1 MFNNR
6 NILTK
11 NLYKV
16 KLDKYDEA
24 LIIICKALGVNLLKA
39 NFFHIDSYT
48 KVIESYGSLITIIDF
63 NNAIDLIFGNL
74 SSKRNHDEIV
84 LQYIIK
90 VMQLPSNVINND
102 RFYRSIRRTF
112 NKISVYYS
120 KEDKFTWFQEYCQ
133 KFIKPEWSNS
143 FCFYYESAEFY
154 VTFYQGYFKYKQKYQ
169 KRNWDNYQ
177 DQWSLNQTDISKYYQ
192 ILGINITKDKA
203 IIKTA
208 YRKLCLQ
215 YHPDKGGSKEKFIE
229 INQAYEYLITHV

>member
-48 KVIESYGSLITIIDF
+48 KVMKSYGSLITIIDF
-63 NNAIDLIFGNL
+63 DNAIDLIFGNL

-84 LQYIIK
+84 LQYMIK
-90 VMQLPSNVINND
+90 VMQLPSSVIDND

-143 FCFYYESAEFY
+143 FCFYYKSAEFY
-154 VTFYQGYFKYKQKYQ
+154 VTFYQ
-169 KRNWDNYQ
+169 DI
-177 DQWSLNQTDISKYYQ
+177 LN
-192 ILGINITKDKA
+192 INVNRKTIEEKVER
-203 IIKTA
+203 IINLK
-208 YRKLCLQ
+208 
-215 YHPDKGGSKEKFIE
+215 
-229 INQAYEYLITHV
+229 NNLI

>member
-48 KVIESYGSLITIIDF
+48 KVMKSYGSLITIIDF
-63 NNAIDLIFGNL
+63 DNAIDLIFGNL

-84 LQYIIK
+84 LQYMVK
-90 VMQLPSNVINND
+90 VMQLPSSVIDND

-112 NKISVYYS
+112 NKIL
-120 KEDKFTWFQEYCQ
+120 K
-133 KFIKPEWSNS
+133 
-143 FCFYYESAEFY
+143 
-154 VTFYQGYFKYKQKYQ
+154 
-169 KRNWDNYQ
+169 
-177 DQWSLNQTDISKYYQ
+177 SLRIP
-192 ILGINITKDKA
+192 
-203 IIKTA
+203 
-208 YRKLCLQ
+208 C
-215 YHPDKGGSKEKFIE
+215 
-229 INQAYEYLITHV
+229 